1 MTPYFETVKSFADVR
16 TTESGIDTQDFLEAS
31 DGLVKMFD
39 LFGSAV
45 FGFVQSDIKGNIAG
59 VRARFEATRDKSN
72 TIEHLAEEEAK
83 ENKRVAI
90 ACLVRLVRGLYFT
103 HQALENTQSDA
114 SSELHVCFKRAYDV
128 VLKHHHGFIVR
139 NVVYVAIR
147 AVPHRA
153 DFFTCIAQGGSQEKL
168 DTELRKWLD
177 GLGGLVQRIK
187 TFLEAGGYGRV

>member
-16 TTESGIDTQDFLEAS
+16 ITENGIDTHDFLDAS

-39 LFGSAV
+39 LFGSTV

-59 VRARFEATRDKSN
+59 VRARFESTREKSV
-72 TIEHLAEEEAK
+72 TVERLVEEETK

-103 HQALENTQSDA
+103 HQALENTQSDT
-114 SSELHVCFKRAYDV
+114 SSELHVCFKRAYDL

-139 NVVYVAIR
+139 NVVSVAIR
-147 AVPHRA
+147 AVPRRS
-153 DFFTCIAQGGSQEKL
+153 DFFSCIAQGGSKEKL
-168 DTELRKWLD
+168 DVELRKWLD
-177 GLGGLVQRIK
+177 GLDGIVQRVSK
-187 TFLEAGGYGRV
+187 FLKDGGYGRV